1 MTVGK
6 FRATGAAWC
15 AIAALAACGGE
26 KHGATRGAAVDS
38 SVPGRAATIDGF
50 KTPESVRYDSAL
62 DVYFVSNINGDPT
75 AKDGNGFISRVRP
88 DGSID
93 SLMFIAGGRGGVTL
107 NAPKGLALI
116 ADTLWVADL
125 DAVRGFDVRTGALV
139 ANVDL
144 SGQKALFL
152 NDICVGPDGALYVT
166 DTGVRGAGGKMT
178 HVAGADRIF
187 RIAPDRS
194 VSVALATDSLESPN
208 GITWDRG
215 GRRFIV
221 VPFNGS
227 RRILAWRV
235 GEKQPTQIGFGRGQ
249 FDGVELLPDDRLV
262 VTSWAD
268 SSISI
273 RDGARETII
282 RNVPSP
288 ADIGIDTKRMRIAVP
303 ELTKDRIELFT
314 IPARQPAQP

>member
-1 MTVGK
+1 MTLGK

-15 AIAALAACGGE
+15 ALAALAACGGE
-26 KHGATRGAAVDS
+26 KRGAARGAGADS
-38 SVPGRAATIDGF
+38 NVPGRVATIDGF
-50 KTPESVRYDSAL
+50 KHPESVRYDSAL
-62 DVYFVSNINGDPT
+62 DVYFVSNINGDPS
-75 AKDGNGFISRVRP
+75 AKDGNGFISRMRP
-88 DGSID
+88 DGAID

-107 NAPKGLALI
+107 NAPKGLALVG
-116 ADTLWVADL
+116 DTLWVADI
-125 DAVRGFDVRTGALV
+125 DAVRAFNVRTGALV

-152 NDICVGPDGALYVT
+152 NDVCVGPDGAIYVT
-166 DTGVRGAGGKMT
+166 DTGIRGTGANA
-178 HVAGADRIF
+178 HVKGADRIF
-187 RIAPDRS
+187 RIAPDHS

-208 GITWDRG
+208 GITWDRNG
-215 GRRFIV
+215 KRFIV

-227 RRILAWRV
+227 RRILAWRI

-249 FDGVELLPDDRLV
+249 FDGVEVLPDDRLV

-282 RNVPSP
+282 RDVPSP

-303 ELTKDRIELFT
+303 ELMKDRVELFT